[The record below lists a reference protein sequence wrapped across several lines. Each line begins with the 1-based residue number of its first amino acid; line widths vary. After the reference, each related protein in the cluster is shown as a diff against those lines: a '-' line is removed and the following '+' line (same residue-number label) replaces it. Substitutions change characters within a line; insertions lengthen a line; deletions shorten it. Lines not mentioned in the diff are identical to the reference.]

1 MHCVY
6 RVKELQRNGL
16 SKFIFDPD
24 RESVMK
30 ILQAHI
36 ANAKDFAEPLIE
48 GWVET
53 MDILPM
59 PYSYTSIVE
68 YLIKCQVSMIDASG
82 KALSAPVLLPI
93 ADKPLVKGHNFF
105 ASGNVG
111 EVKLNCASD
120 SAVHVRC
127 GATVSSRDPSTRPL
141 DG

>member
-24 RESVMK
+24 RESAMK

-36 ANAKDFAEPLIE
+36 ANAKDFADPLI
-48 GWVET
+48 GGCVET
-53 MDILPM
+53 MDILPI

-68 YLIKCQVSMIDASG
+68 YLIKRQVSMIDASG

-111 EVKLNCASD
+111 EV
-120 SAVHVRC
+120 
-127 GATVSSRDPSTRPL
+127 
-141 DG
+141 

>member
-1 MHCVY
+1 
-6 RVKELQRNGL
+6 
-16 SKFIFDPD
+16 
-24 RESVMK
+24 
-30 ILQAHI
+30 
-36 ANAKDFAEPLIE
+36 
-48 GWVET
+48 
-53 MDILPM
+53 M

-68 YLIKCQVSMIDASG
+68 YLIRRQVSMIDASG

-127 GATVSSRDPSTRPL
+127 GVLASMRDVRYDVQCIIDGQTGLIRCAACKCPAGAGGSATTSQPCCL
-141 DG
+141 LCWIMQ